1 MPRTHSPHCQ
11 ATCDRATL
19 IRELYVAAG
28 RGYQPMPFVQG
39 TQEELERVWSILEG
53 IYHEYHDDGDQMS
66 DACTCGY
73 FERADQ
79 S

>member
-1 MPRTHSPHCQ
+1 
-11 ATCDRATL
+11 L
-19 IRELYVAAG
+19 IRELYDVIGAD
-28 RGYQPMPFVQG
+28 PIILG

>member
-1 MPRTHSPHCQ
+1 MTHAPHCQ
-11 ATCDRATL
+11 ATLNRAQLVRDLNAVIGTPN
-19 IRELYVAAG
+19 
-28 RGYQPMPFVQG
+28 QPLTG

-73 FERADQ
+73 FDAQAHKLAEK
-79 S
+79 